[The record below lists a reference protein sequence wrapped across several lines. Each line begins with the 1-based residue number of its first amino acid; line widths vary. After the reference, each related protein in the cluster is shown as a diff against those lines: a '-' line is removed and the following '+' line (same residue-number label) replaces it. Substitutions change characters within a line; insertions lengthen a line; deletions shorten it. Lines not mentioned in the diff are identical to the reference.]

1 MFDEDQRV
9 PHIEPEPP
17 TTFGDQPQ
25 GLRFVRKA
33 AAQQNQPGLEVVL
46 DIWQLEAL
54 VEANLA
60 VRELDTLLAV
70 VRLKQLPQDPSAYPF
85 NQIRIV
91 HENAVVGLIV
101 LDR

>member
-1 MFDEDQRV
+1 MRDEGQRV
-9 PHIEPEPP
+9 PDIEPEPP

-25 GLRFVRKA
+25 HLGFVLEA

-46 DIWQLEAL
+46 DIGQLEAL

-70 VRLKQLPQDPSAYPF
+70 VPAPQQF
-85 NQIRIV
+85 R
-91 HENAVVGLIV
+91 
-101 LDR
+101 